1 MKLQHA
7 PCVGSARSQV
17 IFSSEVY
24 ANKANAER
32 GAAGLRANI
41 GKAAPTRV
49 PRAFVRKS
57 SKPHAKAQ
65 PWYFVVAAANYEKQ
79 GKVSPSVRRFS

>member
-1 MKLQHA
+1 M
-7 PCVGSARSQV
+7 RSQV
-17 IFSSEVY
+17 VFSSEVY

-41 GKAAPTRV
+41 AKAAPIRV

-79 GKVSPSVRRFS
+79 GKGLAASPKPSATMFHCRPV